1 MIERKENF
9 LIFFPKYPV
18 QLEKELIEMRLEKF
32 EVDFTSEIRNC
43 SCNRIGLKIVEEY
56 SPCKNFSFLAAPSG
70 KRTGELKTFSG
81 QEGVVKRV
89 SGITVPGIFQTDIF
103 LQEGK
108 EIATGSF
115 RRSHFP
121 ISRDRGNVNTYRS
134 LTYYTTFKH

>member
-1 MIERKENF
+1 M
-9 LIFFPKYPV
+9 
-18 QLEKELIEMRLEKF
+18 
-32 EVDFTSEIRNC
+32 
-43 SCNRIGLKIVEEY
+43 EEY

-134 LTYYTTFKH
+134 LTYYTLRSNTNRLSEFSKFSFFFKRVN